1 MRIPL
6 RIRITCNE
14 ENVDKIRDFLI
25 LNKLMYTMDIHRGGT
40 TVDKHVILDVEGVV
54 FDYED
59 VSLIKNSLKH
69 YGTIAVYIGKV
80 KIFTLNTVLS
90 GLIVASIVFVALIA
104 HNFNEEFYK
113 ELFEHHNTNVLA
125 KTLIIIAGSAVSG
138 FFLEMLVV
146 YREKRIGDH

>member
-40 TVDKHVILDVEGVV
+40 TVNKHVILDVEGVV

-113 ELFEHHNTNVLA
+113 ELFEHHNTNILA
-125 KTLIIIAGSAVSG
+125 KTLIIVAGSVVSG

>member
-125 KTLIIIAGSAVSG
+125 KTLIIIAGSVVSG

>member
-6 RIRITCNE
+6 RIRVTCNE

-69 YGTIAVYIGKV
+69 YGTIAVYVGKV

-125 KTLIIIAGSAVSG
+125 KTLIIIAGSVISG

>member
-1 MRIPL
+1 MHIPL

-40 TVDKHVILDVEGVV
+40 TVNKHVILDVEGVV

-113 ELFEHHNTNVLA
+113 ELFEHHNTNILA
-125 KTLIIIAGSAVSG
+125 KTLIIVAGSVVSG